1 IYGIP
6 SHAWNDLFFAQ
17 VVKPWGS
24 FINADD
30 GTMKRITMD
39 LARLMI
45 RTSCQQVVD
54 EFIDVMVN
62 GENYHLHVLED
73 SYGPMRILI
82 PQDHGP
88 EVRGSDDESEEE
100 EERRLTEVEEEL
112 ERESVGEKE
121 NL

>member
-1 IYGIP
+1 
-6 SHAWNDLFFAQ
+6 Q

-30 GTMKRITMD
+30 GTMKKITMD
-39 LARLMI
+39 VARLMI

-62 GENYHLHVLED
+62 GETYHLCVLED

-88 EVRGSDDESEEE
+88 KERGSDDESEEEEE

-112 ERESVGEKE
+112 ERESVG
-121 NL
+121 